1 VLPADVLVK
10 IWRNLPNHQQRQM
23 HRVCKRWQ
31 HVLSRNVKVL
41 FSEPTWN
48 KWFFL
53 LCYEFQVAPGDYI
66 DLMFT
71 SNVEVMFKTLL
82 SRQLSLEASQVADRA
97 ERPEILSNFFHILI
111 YYVNDQEKG
120 PAKFVK
126 ADNYFVGDKK
136 SLNVVYGLY
145 DQISIDALNA
155 VHELNHEWVTAH
167 DAGSTLTT
175 SKISYQLI
183 ISRPLVL
190 GCLDSFT
197 LDGSLEDWPVDAIQ
211 FFWAGGKVLEWT
223 LPLVNE

>member
-1 VLPADVLVK
+1 
-10 IWRNLPNHQQRQM
+10 
-23 HRVCKRWQ
+23 
-31 HVLSRNVKVL
+31 
-41 FSEPTWN
+41 
-48 KWFFL
+48 
-53 LCYEFQVAPGDYI
+53 
-66 DLMFT
+66 MFT

-155 VHELNHEWVTAH
+155 VRELMGEHVTAQ

-197 LDGSLEDWPVDAIQ
+197 LDGGPNGMEDWPVDAIQ

-223 LPLVNE
+223 LPLGERDE